1 MFTYR
6 YRELAVALDKKGEVR
21 SALAKTLRVNPEEIF
36 NLEVERFSLDSR
48 RKGDLRWSYN
58 VVFDLKR
65 KVRATG
71 NNARGLIEAKREI
84 RTLDAEPGK
93 STVPMPSHVD
103 IIGAGPSGLWA
114 ALHLLRKGFSVDI
127 YEQGKQVEE
136 RFRDIRRFFVDR
148 KFNAHSNVLFGEGGA
163 GAFSDGKLNTRSRN
177 LFSETVLKDMVEFG
191 VDESVVTF
199 AKPHIGT
206 DKLVLM
212 LRKLRAEIVRLGG
225 RINFST
231 CLEDI
236 EIQQGRICA
245 IKLREIPASAG
256 MTSTSQPIDNP
267 KGECRSQACM
277 DMTES
282 KGWGIAQPMD
292 PIAKLQGDNNNVNI
306 SSSSSYWKP
315 CEALVLAVGH
325 SARSIYELLYA
336 RGVALESKAFAM
348 GVRVEH
354 PQTLINKRQLGNVD
368 TNLTGAAEYFLATP
382 TLNKTSSAYSFCM
395 CPGGVLVPCASEPGT
410 LATNGMSYSRR
421 NGAFANGAIAVPI
434 TAGAE
439 GFDIPSS
446 GSLFGGLDL
455 QRKIERDAYDVG
467 GKVYAAPAQTI
478 KSFLAHREDKS
489 LPKSTYPC
497 GLVQSNLWDWMD
509 KTICNSLAE
518 GFQNFDRKIPGF
530 IEQGLIVAPETRTS
544 SPLRIPRNNETLESI
559 NTKGLFVLGEG
570 AGYAGGIVTS
580 AADGV
585 RLAHFAKKENR

>member
-6 YRELAVALDKKGEVR
+6 YRELAVALEKKGEVR
-21 SALAKTLRVNPEEIF
+21 LALAKTLRVNPEEIF

-48 RKGDLRWSYN
+48 RKGDLHWSYN

-71 NNARGLIEAKREI
+71 NNARGLIESKREI
-84 RTLDAEPGK
+84 KSLDAEPLK
-93 STVPMPSHVD
+93 DTVAMASHVD
-103 IIGAGPSGLWA
+103 VIGAGPSGLWA

-136 RFRDIRRFFVDR
+136 RFRDIRKFFVDR
-148 KFNAHSNVLFGEGGA
+148 KFNAYSNVLFGEGGA

-177 LFSETVLKDMVEFG
+177 LFSETVLKDMVDFG

-212 LRKLRAEIVRLGG
+212 LRQVRAEIVRLGG
-225 RINFST
+225 HIHFNTS
-231 CLEDI
+231 LEDI
-236 EIQQGRICA
+236 EIKNGRICA
-245 IKLREIPASAG
+245 IKLGDALGVAG
-256 MTSTSQPIDNP
+256 SHWQ
-267 KGECRSQACM
+267 
-277 DMTES
+277 
-282 KGWGIAQPMD
+282 
-292 PIAKLQGDNNNVNI
+292 
-306 SSSSSYWKP
+306 P

-325 SARSIYELLYA
+325 SARSVYEMLHA
-336 RGVALESKAFAM
+336 RGVTLESKAFAM

-354 PQTLINKRQLGNVD
+354 PQSLINMRQLGLNVD
-368 TNLTGAAEYFLATP
+368 TRLTGAAEYFLATP
-382 TLNKTSSAYSFCM
+382 TINKTSSAYSFCM

-455 QRKIERDAYDVG
+455 QRKIETDAYNVG

-478 KSFLAHREDKS
+478 KNFLAHREDKT
-489 LPKSTYPC
+489 LPKTTYPC
-497 GLVQSNLWDWMD
+497 GLVPSNLWDWMD
-509 KTICNSLAE
+509 KTICQSLAE

-530 IEQGLIVAPETRTS
+530 INEGLIVAPETRTS
-544 SPLRIPRNNETLESI
+544 SPLRITRNNETLESV
-559 NTKGLFVLGEG
+559 NTQGLFVLGEG

-585 RLAHFAKKENR
+585 RLAHYAKKCK

>member
-6 YRELAVALDKKGEVR
+6 YRELAVALEKKGEVR
-21 SALAKTLRVNPEEIF
+21 LALAKTLRVNPEEIF

-48 RKGDLRWSYN
+48 RKGDLHWSYN

-65 KVRATG
+65 KVRASG
-71 NNARGLIEAKREI
+71 NNARGLIESKREI
-84 RTLDAEPGK
+84 RSLDAEPLK
-93 STVPMPSHVD
+93 DTVAMASHVD
-103 IIGAGPSGLWA
+103 VIGAGPSGLWA

-136 RFRDIRRFFVDR
+136 RFRDIRKFFVDR
-148 KFNAHSNVLFGEGGA
+148 KFNAYSNVLFGEGGA

-177 LFSETVLKDMVEFG
+177 LFSETVLKDMVDFG

-212 LRKLRAEIVRLGG
+212 LRQVRAEIVRLGG
-225 RINFST
+225 HIHFNTS
-231 CLEDI
+231 LEDI
-236 EIQQGRICA
+236 EIKEGRICA
-245 IKLREIPASAG
+245 IKLGDALGVAG
-256 MTSTSQPIDNP
+256 SHWQ
-267 KGECRSQACM
+267 
-277 DMTES
+277 
-282 KGWGIAQPMD
+282 
-292 PIAKLQGDNNNVNI
+292 
-306 SSSSSYWKP
+306 P

-325 SARSIYELLYA
+325 SARSVYEMLHA
-336 RGVALESKAFAM
+336 RGVTLESKAFAM

-354 PQTLINKRQLGNVD
+354 PQSLINMRQLGLNVD
-368 TNLTGAAEYFLATP
+368 TRLTGAAEYFLATP
-382 TLNKTSSAYSFCM
+382 TINKTSSAYSFCM

-455 QRKIERDAYDVG
+455 QRKIETDAYNVG

-478 KSFLAHREDKS
+478 KNFLAHREDKT
-489 LPKSTYPC
+489 LPKTTYPC
-497 GLVQSNLWDWMD
+497 GLVPSNLWDWMD
-509 KTICNSLAE
+509 KTICQSLAE

-530 IEQGLIVAPETRTS
+530 INEGLIVAPETRTS
-544 SPLRIPRNNETLESI
+544 SPLRITRNNETLESV
-559 NTKGLFVLGEG
+559 NTQGLFVLGEG

-585 RLAHFAKKENR
+585 RLAHYAKKCK

>member
-6 YRELAVALDKKGEVR
+6 YRELALPLDKKGEVR
-21 SALAKTLRVNPEEIF
+21 FALAKTLRVNPEEIF

-71 NNARGLIEAKREI
+71 NNARGLIESKREI
-84 RTLDAEPGK
+84 RSLDAEPGN

-114 ALHLLRKGFSVDI
+114 ALHLLRKGFTVDI

-163 GAFSDGKLNTRSRN
+163 GAFSDGNLNTRSRN
-177 LFSETVLKDMVEFG
+177 LFSETVLKDMVDFG

-206 DKLVLM
+206 DRLVLM
-212 LRKLRAEIVRLGG
+212 LRQIRAEIVRLGG
-225 RINFST
+225 KIHFST

-236 EIQQGRICA
+236 EIKDGRICA
-245 IKLREIPASAG
+245 IKLKETKDERRKTKDDVAIG
-256 MTSTSQPIDNP
+256 N
-267 KGECRSQACM
+267 
-277 DMTES
+277 
-282 KGWGIAQPMD
+282 
-292 PIAKLQGDNNNVNI
+292 
-306 SSSSSYWKP
+306 WKP

-325 SARSIYELLYA
+325 SARDIYQLLHA
-336 RGVALESKAFAM
+336 RGVQLESKAFAM

-354 PQTLINKRQLGNVD
+354 PQSLINMRQLGNVD
-368 TNLTGAAEYFLATP
+368 TKLTGAAEYFLATP

-455 QRKIERDAYDVG
+455 QRKIESDAFNVG
-467 GKVYAAPAQTI
+467 GKAYAAPAQTI

-509 KTICNSLAE
+509 KTICQSLAE

-530 IEQGLIVAPETRTS
+530 INEGLIVAPVTRTS
-544 SPLRIPRNNETLESI
+544 SPLRITRNNETLESV

-585 RLAHFAKKENR
+585 RLAHYAKKEA

>member
-6 YRELAVALDKKGEVR
+6 YRELAVALEKKGEVR
-21 SALAKTLRVNPEEIF
+21 LALAKTLRVNPEEIF

-48 RKGDLRWSYN
+48 RKGDLHWSYN

-71 NNARGLIEAKREI
+71 NNARGLIESKREI
-84 RTLDAEPGK
+84 RSLDAEPLK
-93 STVPMPSHVD
+93 DTVAMASHVD
-103 IIGAGPSGLWA
+103 VIGAGPSGLWA

-136 RFRDIRRFFVDR
+136 RFRDIRKFFVDR
-148 KFNAHSNVLFGEGGA
+148 KFNAYSNVLFGEGGA

-177 LFSETVLKDMVEFG
+177 LFSETVLKDMVDFG

-212 LRKLRAEIVRLGG
+212 LRQVRAEIVRLGG
-225 RINFST
+225 HIHFNTS
-231 CLEDI
+231 LEDI
-236 EIQQGRICA
+236 EIKEGRICA
-245 IKLREIPASAG
+245 IKLGDALGVAG
-256 MTSTSQPIDNP
+256 SHWQ
-267 KGECRSQACM
+267 
-277 DMTES
+277 
-282 KGWGIAQPMD
+282 
-292 PIAKLQGDNNNVNI
+292 
-306 SSSSSYWKP
+306 P

-325 SARSIYELLYA
+325 SARSVYEMLHA
-336 RGVALESKAFAM
+336 RGVTLESKAFAM

-354 PQTLINKRQLGNVD
+354 PQSLINMRQLGLNVD
-368 TNLTGAAEYFLATP
+368 TRLTGAAEYFLATP
-382 TLNKTSSAYSFCM
+382 TINKTSSAYSFCM

-455 QRKIERDAYDVG
+455 QRKIETDAYNVG

-478 KSFLAHREDKS
+478 KNFLAHREDKT
-489 LPKSTYPC
+489 LPKTTYPC
-497 GLVQSNLWDWMD
+497 GLVPSNLWDWMD
-509 KTICNSLAE
+509 KTICQSLAE

-530 IEQGLIVAPETRTS
+530 INEGLIVAPETRTS
-544 SPLRIPRNNETLESI
+544 SPLRITRNNETLESV
-559 NTKGLFVLGEG
+559 NTQGLFVLGEG

-585 RLAHFAKKENR
+585 RLAHYAKKSS

>member
-6 YRELAVALDKKGEVR
+6 YRELAVALEKKGEVR

-65 KVRATG
+65 KIRATG
-71 NNARGLIEAKREI
+71 NNARGLIESLRE
-84 RTLDAEPGK
+84 THSLDAEPGK
-93 STVPMPSHVD
+93 STVPMAGHVD

-177 LFSETVLKDMVEFG
+177 LFSETVLKDMVQFG

-212 LRKLRAEIVRLGG
+212 LRQIRAEIVKLGG
-225 RINFST
+225 KIHFST

-236 EIQQGRICA
+236 EIKQGRITA
-245 IKLREIPASAG
+245 IKLIETKDERRGSASSPTGTKDDVAIG
-256 MTSTSQPIDNP
+256 
-267 KGECRSQACM
+267 
-277 DMTES
+277 
-282 KGWGIAQPMD
+282 
-292 PIAKLQGDNNNVNI
+292 
-306 SSSSSYWKP
+306 YWQP

-325 SARSIYELLYA
+325 SARDIYQLLYA
-336 RGVALESKAFAM
+336 RGVQLESKAFAM

-354 PQTLINKRQLGNVD
+354 PQMLINRRQLGNVD
-368 TNLTGAAEYFLATP
+368 TKITGAAEYFLATP

-410 LATNGMSYSRR
+410 LATNGMSYSSR

-439 GFDIPSS
+439 GFDIPSR

-455 QRKIERDAYDVG
+455 QRKIESDAYNVG
-467 GKVYAAPAQTI
+467 GKNYAAPAQTI

-489 LPKSTYPC
+489 LPKTTYPC

-585 RLAHFAKKENR
+585 RLAHFAKKENK

>member
-71 NNARGLIEAKREI
+71 NNARGLIESKREI
-84 RTLDAEPGK
+84 KSLDAEPGK
-93 STVPMPSHVD
+93 STVPMASHVD

-177 LFSETVLKDMVEFG
+177 LFSETVLRDMVEFG
-191 VDESVVTF
+191 VDESVITF

-236 EIQQGRICA
+236 EIKDGRITA
-245 IKLREIPASAG
+245 IKLKNVIASPGTMSGIDSAKQSN
-256 MTSTSQPIDNP
+256 TSAAFSHWQ
-267 KGECRSQACM
+267 
-277 DMTES
+277 
-282 KGWGIAQPMD
+282 
-292 PIAKLQGDNNNVNI
+292 
-306 SSSSSYWKP
+306 P

-325 SARSIYELLYA
+325 SARNVYELLHA
-336 RGVALESKAFAM
+336 RGVALESKALAM

-354 PQTLINKRQLGNVD
+354 PQTLINRRQLGNVD

-395 CPGGVLVPCASEPGT
+395 CPGGVLVPCASEPGP

-439 GFDIPSS
+439 GFEIPSS

-478 KSFLAHREDKS
+478 KSFLAHREDKT

-509 KTICNSLAE
+509 KTICKSLAE

-585 RLAHFAKKENR
+585 RLAHFAKKEK

>member
-71 NNARGLIEAKREI
+71 NNARGLIESKREI
-84 RTLDAEPGK
+84 KSLDAEPGK
-93 STVPMPSHVD
+93 STVPIATHVD

-236 EIQQGRICA
+236 EIKEGRITA
-245 IKLREIPASAG
+245 IKLGDTLGVAG
-256 MTSTSQPIDNP
+256 SHWQ
-267 KGECRSQACM
+267 
-277 DMTES
+277 
-282 KGWGIAQPMD
+282 
-292 PIAKLQGDNNNVNI
+292 
-306 SSSSSYWKP
+306 P

-325 SARSIYELLYA
+325 SARDVYELLHA

-395 CPGGVLVPCASEPGT
+395 CPGGVLVPCASELGT

-439 GFDIPSS
+439 GFEIPSS

-467 GKVYAAPAQTI
+467 GKVYAAPAQSI
-478 KSFLAHREDKS
+478 KSFLAHREDKT

-509 KTICNSLAE
+509 KTICKSLAE

-585 RLAHFAKKENR
+585 RLAHYARRCK

>member
-6 YRELAVALDKKGEVR
+6 YRELAVALEKKGEVR
-21 SALAKTLRVNPEEIF
+21 LALAKTLRVNPEEIF

-48 RKGDLRWSYN
+48 RKGDLHWSYN

-65 KVRATG
+65 KIRATG
-71 NNARGLIEAKREI
+71 NNARGLIESKREI
-84 RTLDAEPGK
+84 KSLDAEPLK
-93 STVPMPSHVD
+93 DTVAMASHVD
-103 IIGAGPSGLWA
+103 VIGAGPSGLWA

-136 RFRDIRRFFVDR
+136 RFRDIRKFFVDR
-148 KFNAHSNVLFGEGGA
+148 KFNAYSNVLFGEGGA

-177 LFSETVLKDMVEFG
+177 LFSETVLKDMVDFG

-212 LRKLRAEIVRLGG
+212 LRQVRAEIVRLGG
-225 RINFST
+225 HILFNTS
-231 CLEDI
+231 LEDI
-236 EIQQGRICA
+236 EIKDGRICA
-245 IKLREIPASAG
+245 IKL
-256 MTSTSQPIDNP
+256 
-267 KGECRSQACM
+267 
-277 DMTES
+277 
-282 KGWGIAQPMD
+282 
-292 PIAKLQGDNNNVNI
+292 GDALGVVG
-306 SSSSSYWKP
+306 SHWQP

-325 SARSIYELLYA
+325 SARSVYEMLHA
-336 RGVALESKAFAM
+336 RGVTLESKAFAM

-354 PQTLINKRQLGNVD
+354 PQTLINMRQLGLNVD
-368 TNLTGAAEYFLATP
+368 TRLTGAAEYFLATP
-382 TLNKTSSAYSFCM
+382 TINKTSSAYSFCM

-455 QRKIERDAYDVG
+455 QRKIETDAYNVG

-478 KSFLAHREDKS
+478 KNFLAHREDKT
-489 LPKSTYPC
+489 LPKTTYPC
-497 GLVQSNLWDWMD
+497 GLVPSNLWDWMD
-509 KTICNSLAE
+509 KTICQSLAE

-530 IEQGLIVAPETRTS
+530 INEGLIVAPETRTS
-544 SPLRIPRNNETLESI
+544 SPLRITRNNETLESV
-559 NTKGLFVLGEG
+559 NTQGLFVLGEG

-585 RLAHFAKKENR
+585 RLAHYAKKCK

>member
-6 YRELAVALDKKGEVR
+6 YRELAVALEKKGEVR
-21 SALAKTLRVNPEEIF
+21 LALAKTLRVNPEEIF

-48 RKGDLRWSYN
+48 RKGDLHWSYN

-65 KVRATG
+65 KVRAMG
-71 NNARGLIEAKREI
+71 NNARGLIESKREI
-84 RTLDAEPGK
+84 KSLDAEPLK
-93 STVPMPSHVD
+93 DTVAMASHVD
-103 IIGAGPSGLWA
+103 VIGAGPSGLWA

-136 RFRDIRRFFVDR
+136 RFRDIRKFFVDR
-148 KFNAHSNVLFGEGGA
+148 KFNAYSNVLFGEGGA

-177 LFSETVLKDMVEFG
+177 LFSETVLKDMVDFG

-212 LRKLRAEIVRLGG
+212 LRQVRAEIVRLGG
-225 RINFST
+225 HIHFNT
-231 CLEDI
+231 ILEDI
-236 EIQQGRICA
+236 EIKDGRICA
-245 IKLREIPASAG
+245 IKL
-256 MTSTSQPIDNP
+256 
-267 KGECRSQACM
+267 
-277 DMTES
+277 
-282 KGWGIAQPMD
+282 
-292 PIAKLQGDNNNVNI
+292 GDALGVVG
-306 SSSSSYWKP
+306 SHWQP

-325 SARSIYELLYA
+325 SARSVYEMLHA
-336 RGVALESKAFAM
+336 RGVTLESKAFAM

-354 PQTLINKRQLGNVD
+354 PQSLINMRQLGLNVD
-368 TNLTGAAEYFLATP
+368 TRLTGAAEYFLATP
-382 TLNKTSSAYSFCM
+382 TINKTSSAYSFCM

-455 QRKIERDAYDVG
+455 QRKIETDAYNVG

-478 KSFLAHREDKS
+478 KNFLAHREDKT
-489 LPKSTYPC
+489 LPKTTYPC
-497 GLVQSNLWDWMD
+497 GLVPSNLWDWMD
-509 KTICNSLAE
+509 KTICQSLAE

-530 IEQGLIVAPETRTS
+530 INEGLIVAPETRTS
-544 SPLRIPRNNETLESI
+544 SPLRITRNNETLESV
-559 NTKGLFVLGEG
+559 NTQGLFVLGEG

-585 RLAHFAKKENR
+585 RLAHYAKKCK

>member
-6 YRELAVALDKKGEVR
+6 YRELAVALEKKGEVR

-65 KVRATG
+65 KIRATG
-71 NNARGLIEAKREI
+71 NNARGLIECKREI
-84 RTLDAEPGK
+84 RSLDDEPGK

-212 LRKLRAEIVRLGG
+212 LRQIRAEIVKLGG
-225 RINFST
+225 KIHFST

-236 EIQQGRICA
+236 EIKQGRICA
-245 IKLREIPASAG
+245 IKLNETKDERRKTKDDVSIG
-256 MTSTSQPIDNP
+256 Q
-267 KGECRSQACM
+267 
-277 DMTES
+277 
-282 KGWGIAQPMD
+282 
-292 PIAKLQGDNNNVNI
+292 
-306 SSSSSYWKP
+306 WKP

-325 SARSIYELLYA
+325 SARDVYQLLHA
-336 RGVALESKAFAM
+336 RGVQLESKAFAM

-354 PQTLINKRQLGNVD
+354 PQMLINRRQLGNVD
-368 TNLTGAAEYFLATP
+368 TRLTGAAEYFLATP

-455 QRKIERDAYDVG
+455 QRKIESDAYNVG
-467 GKVYAAPAQTI
+467 GKNYAAPAQTI
-478 KSFLAHREDKS
+478 KNFLAKHEDKA

-497 GLVQSNLWDWMD
+497 GLVPSNLWDWMD
-509 KTICNSLAE
+509 KTICKSLAE

-544 SPLRIPRNNETLESI
+544 SPLRIPRNNETLESV

-585 RLAHFAKKENR
+585 RLAHFAKKEGRKV

>member
-6 YRELAVALDKKGEVR
+6 YRELAVTLEKKGEVR
-21 SALAKTLRVNPEEIF
+21 AALARTLRVNPEEIF

-48 RKGDLRWSYN
+48 RKGDLHWSYN

-71 NNARGLIEAKREI
+71 NNARGLIESKREI
-84 RTLDAEPGK
+84 RSLDAEPLK
-93 STVPMPSHVD
+93 DTVAMASHVD
-103 IIGAGPSGLWA
+103 VIGAGPSGLWA
-114 ALHLLRKGFSVDI
+114 ALHLLRKGFYVDI
-127 YEQGKQVEE
+127 YEQGKQVKE

-177 LFSETVLKDMVEFG
+177 LFSETVLKDMVDFG

-212 LRKLRAEIVRLGG
+212 LRQVRAGIVRLGG
-225 RINFST
+225 HIHFNTS
-231 CLEDI
+231 LEDI
-236 EIQQGRICA
+236 EIKQGRICA
-245 IKLREIPASAG
+245 IKL
-256 MTSTSQPIDNP
+256 
-267 KGECRSQACM
+267 
-277 DMTES
+277 
-282 KGWGIAQPMD
+282 
-292 PIAKLQGDNNNVNI
+292 GDALGVVG
-306 SSSSSYWKP
+306 SHWQP

-325 SARSIYELLYA
+325 SARSVYEMLHA
-336 RGVALESKAFAM
+336 RGVTLESKAFAM

-354 PQTLINKRQLGNVD
+354 PQSLINMRQLGLNVD
-368 TNLTGAAEYFLATP
+368 TRLTGAAEYFLATP
-382 TLNKTSSAYSFCM
+382 TINKTSSAYSFCM

-439 GFDIPSS
+439 GFDIKTS

-455 QRKIERDAYDVG
+455 QRKIEADAYNVG

-478 KSFLAHREDKS
+478 KNFLAHREDKS

-497 GLVQSNLWDWMD
+497 GLTPSNLWDWMD
-509 KTICNSLAE
+509 KTICQSLAE

-530 IEQGLIVAPETRTS
+530 INEGLIVAPETRTS
-544 SPLRIPRNNETLESI
+544 SPLRITRNNETLESV
-559 NTKGLFVLGEG
+559 NTQGLFVLGEG

-585 RLAHFAKKENR
+585 RLAHYAKKCK

>member
-6 YRELAVALDKKGEVR
+6 YRELAVALEKKGEVR
-21 SALAKTLRVNPEEIF
+21 LALAKTLRVNPEEIF

-48 RKGDLRWSYN
+48 RKGDLHWSYN

-71 NNARGLIEAKREI
+71 NNARGLIESKREI
-84 RTLDAEPGK
+84 RNLDAEPLK
-93 STVPMPSHVD
+93 DTVAMASHVD
-103 IIGAGPSGLWA
+103 VIGAGPSGLWA
-114 ALHLLRKGFSVDI
+114 ALHLLRKGFAVDI

-136 RFRDIRRFFVDR
+136 RFRDIRKFFVDR
-148 KFNAHSNVLFGEGGA
+148 KFNAYSNVLFGEGGA

-177 LFSETVLKDMVEFG
+177 LFSETVLKDMVDFG

-212 LRKLRAEIVRLGG
+212 LRQVRAEIVRLGG
-225 RINFST
+225 HIHFNTS
-231 CLEDI
+231 LEDI
-236 EIQQGRICA
+236 EIKDGRICA
-245 IKLREIPASAG
+245 IKLGDALGVAS
-256 MTSTSQPIDNP
+256 SHWQ
-267 KGECRSQACM
+267 
-277 DMTES
+277 
-282 KGWGIAQPMD
+282 
-292 PIAKLQGDNNNVNI
+292 
-306 SSSSSYWKP
+306 P

-325 SARSIYELLYA
+325 SARSVYEMLHA
-336 RGVALESKAFAM
+336 RGVTLESKAFAM

-354 PQTLINKRQLGNVD
+354 PQSLINMRQLGLNVD
-368 TNLTGAAEYFLATP
+368 TRLTGAAEYFLATP
-382 TLNKTSSAYSFCM
+382 TINKTSSAYSFCM

-455 QRKIERDAYDVG
+455 QRKIETDAYNVG

-478 KSFLAHREDKS
+478 KNFLAHREDKT
-489 LPKSTYPC
+489 LPKTTYPC
-497 GLVQSNLWDWMD
+497 GLVPSNLWDWMD
-509 KTICNSLAE
+509 KTICQSLAE

-530 IEQGLIVAPETRTS
+530 INEGLIVAPETRTS
-544 SPLRIPRNNETLESI
+544 SPLRITRNNETLESV
-559 NTKGLFVLGEG
+559 NTQGLFVLGEG

-585 RLAHFAKKENR
+585 RLAHYAKKSK

>member
-6 YRELAVALDKKGEVR
+6 YRELAVALEKKGEVR

-71 NNARGLIEAKREI
+71 NNARGLIESQREI
-84 RTLDAEPGK
+84 RSLDAEPGK
-93 STVPMPSHVD
+93 STVPMAGHVD

-136 RFRDIRRFFVDR
+136 RFRDIRKFFVDR

-177 LFSETVLKDMVEFG
+177 LFSETVLKDMVQFG

-212 LRKLRAEIVRLGG
+212 LRQVRAEIIRLGG
-225 RINFST
+225 HIHFNT
-231 CLEDI
+231 VLEDI
-236 EIQQGRICA
+236 EIKQGRICA
-245 IKLREIPASAG
+245 IKLKETKDERRGSAS
-256 MTSTSQPIDNP
+256 PP
-267 KGECRSQACM
+267 
-277 DMTES
+277 TET
-282 KGWGIAQPMD
+282 KDDVAIG
-292 PIAKLQGDNNNVNI
+292 N
-306 SSSSSYWKP
+306 WKP

-325 SARSIYELLYA
+325 SARDIYQLLHA
-336 RGVALESKAFAM
+336 RGVQLESKAFAM

-354 PQTLINKRQLGNVD
+354 PQILINKRQLGNVD
-368 TNLTGAAEYFLATP
+368 TKLTGAAEYFLATP

-455 QRKIERDAYDVG
+455 QRKIESDAYNVG
-467 GKVYAAPAQTI
+467 GKNYAAPAQTI
-478 KSFLAHREDKS
+478 KNFLAHREDKAP
-489 LPKSTYPC
+489 PKSTYPC
-497 GLVQSNLWDWMD
+497 GLVPSNLWDWMD

-544 SPLRIPRNNETLESI
+544 SPLRIPRNNETLESV

-585 RLAHFAKKENR
+585 RLAHYAKREGVR

>member
-6 YRELAVALDKKGEVR
+6 YRELAVALEKKGEVR
-21 SALAKTLRVNPEEIF
+21 LALAKTLRVNPEEIF

-48 RKGDLRWSYN
+48 RKGDLHWSYN

-65 KVRATG
+65 KVRAMG
-71 NNARGLIEAKREI
+71 NNARGLIESKREI
-84 RTLDAEPGK
+84 KSLDAEPLK
-93 STVPMPSHVD
+93 DTVAMASHVD
-103 IIGAGPSGLWA
+103 VIGAGPSGLWA

-136 RFRDIRRFFVDR
+136 RFRDIRKFFVDR
-148 KFNAHSNVLFGEGGA
+148 KFNAYSNVLFGEGGA

-177 LFSETVLKDMVEFG
+177 LFSETVLKDMVDFG

-212 LRKLRAEIVRLGG
+212 LRQVRAEIVRLGG
-225 RINFST
+225 HIHFNTS
-231 CLEDI
+231 LEDI
-236 EIQQGRICA
+236 EINDGRICA
-245 IKLREIPASAG
+245 IKLKNVEQTRDDNTIRRALRPTELGITEPTCWHEVQRRETRENPTTNVFLNS
-256 MTSTSQPIDNP
+256 STSIWQ
-267 KGECRSQACM
+267 
-277 DMTES
+277 
-282 KGWGIAQPMD
+282 
-292 PIAKLQGDNNNVNI
+292 
-306 SSSSSYWKP
+306 P

-325 SARSIYELLYA
+325 SARSVYEMLHA
-336 RGVALESKAFAM
+336 RGVTLESKAFAM

-354 PQTLINKRQLGNVD
+354 PQSLINMRQLGLNVD
-368 TNLTGAAEYFLATP
+368 TRLTGAAEYFLATP
-382 TLNKTSSAYSFCM
+382 TINKTSSAYSFCM

-455 QRKIERDAYDVG
+455 QRKIETDAYNVG

-478 KSFLAHREDKS
+478 KNFLAHREDKT
-489 LPKSTYPC
+489 LPKTTYPC
-497 GLVQSNLWDWMD
+497 GLVPSNLWDWMD
-509 KTICNSLAE
+509 KTICQSLAE

-530 IEQGLIVAPETRTS
+530 INEGLIVAPETRTS
-544 SPLRIPRNNETLESI
+544 SPLRITRNNETLESV
-559 NTKGLFVLGEG
+559 NTQGLFVLGEG

-585 RLAHFAKKENR
+585 RLAHYARRCK

>member
-6 YRELAVALDKKGEVR
+6 YRELAIALDKKGEVR
-21 SALAKTLRVNPEEIF
+21 SALAKTLRIHPEEIF

-58 VVFDLKR
+58 VIFDLKR

-71 NNARGLIEAKREI
+71 NNARGLIESKREL
-84 RTLDAEPGK
+84 RSLEAEPGN

-136 RFRDIRRFFVDR
+136 RFRDIRKFFVDR
-148 KFNAHSNVLFGEGGA
+148 KFNAFSNVLFGEGGA

-177 LFSETVLKDMVEFG
+177 LFSETVLKDMVQFG

-212 LRKLRAEIVRLGG
+212 LRQVRAEIVKLGG
-225 RINFST
+225 HIHFNT
-231 CLEDI
+231 TLEDI
-236 EIQQGRICA
+236 EIKQGRITA
-245 IKLREIPASAG
+245 IKLKDVIASPGTMSGINSAKQSN
-256 MTSTSQPIDNP
+256 TST
-267 KGECRSQACM
+267 
-277 DMTES
+277 T
-282 KGWGIAQPMD
+282 
-292 PIAKLQGDNNNVNI
+292 I
-306 SSSSSYWKP
+306 SHWKQ

-325 SARSIYELLYA
+325 SARSVYELLHA
-336 RGVALESKAFAM
+336 RGVQLESKAFAM

-354 PQTLINKRQLGNVD
+354 PQMLINRRQLGNVD
-368 TNLTGAAEYFLATP
+368 TKLTGSAEYFLATP

-395 CPGGVLVPCASEPGT
+395 CPGGVLVPCASEPET

-455 QRKIERDAYDVG
+455 QRKIETDAYNVG

-478 KSFLAHREDKS
+478 KNFLAHREDKS

-497 GLVQSNLWDWMD
+497 GLTPSNLWDWMD
-509 KTICNSLAE
+509 KTICQSLAE

-530 IEQGLIVAPETRTS
+530 INEGLIVAPETRTS
-544 SPLRIPRNNETLESI
+544 SPLRITRNNETLESV

-585 RLAHFAKKENR
+585 RLAHYAKKEKV

>member
-6 YRELAVALDKKGEVR
+6 YRELALPLDKKGEVR
-21 SALAKTLRVNPEEIF
+21 FALAKTLRVNPEEIF

-71 NNARGLIEAKREI
+71 NNARGLIESKREI
-84 RTLDAEPGK
+84 RSLDAEPGN

-114 ALHLLRKGFSVDI
+114 ALHLLRKGFTVDI

-212 LRKLRAEIVRLGG
+212 LRQIRAEIVRLGG
-225 RINFST
+225 KIHFST

-236 EIQQGRICA
+236 EIKQGRICA
-245 IKLREIPASAG
+245 IKLKETKDERRKTKDDVAIG
-256 MTSTSQPIDNP
+256 N
-267 KGECRSQACM
+267 
-277 DMTES
+277 
-282 KGWGIAQPMD
+282 
-292 PIAKLQGDNNNVNI
+292 
-306 SSSSSYWKP
+306 WKP

-325 SARSIYELLYA
+325 SARDIYQLLHA
-336 RGVALESKAFAM
+336 REVQLESKAFAM

-354 PQTLINKRQLGNVD
+354 PQSLINIRQLGNNVD
-368 TNLTGAAEYFLATP
+368 TKLTGAAEYFLATP

-455 QRKIERDAYDVG
+455 QRKIESDAFNVG
-467 GKVYAAPAQTI
+467 GKAYAAPAQTI
-478 KSFLAHREDKS
+478 KSFLSHREDKS

-509 KTICNSLAE
+509 KTICQSLAE

-530 IEQGLIVAPETRTS
+530 INEGLIVAPETRTS
-544 SPLRIPRNNETLESI
+544 SPLRITRNNETLESV

-585 RLAHFAKKENR
+585 RLAHYAKKEA

>member
-6 YRELAVALDKKGEVR
+6 YRELAVALEKKGEVR

-36 NLEVERFSLDSR
+36 NLEIERFSLDSR

-65 KVRATG
+65 KIRATG
-71 NNARGLIEAKREI
+71 NNARGLIESKREI
-84 RTLDAEPGK
+84 RSLDAEPGN

-148 KFNAHSNVLFGEGGA
+148 KFNAFSNVLFGEGGA

-177 LFSETVLKDMVEFG
+177 LFSETVLKDMVQFG

-225 RINFST
+225 QIHFNT
-231 CLEDI
+231 TLEDI
-236 EIQQGRICA
+236 EIKNRRICA
-245 IKLREIPASAG
+245 IKLKETKDERRKTKDDVAIG
-256 MTSTSQPIDNP
+256 
-267 KGECRSQACM
+267 
-277 DMTES
+277 
-282 KGWGIAQPMD
+282 
-292 PIAKLQGDNNNVNI
+292 
-306 SSSSSYWKP
+306 YWKS

-325 SARSIYELLYA
+325 SARSVYELLHT
-336 RGVALESKAFAM
+336 RGVQLESKAFAM

-368 TNLTGAAEYFLATP
+368 TKLTGAAEYFLATP

-410 LATNGMSYSRR
+410 LATNGMSYSHR

-439 GFDIPSS
+439 GFDIPSG

-455 QRKIERDAYDVG
+455 QRKIESDAYNVG
-467 GKVYAAPAQTI
+467 GKAYAAPAQTI
-478 KSFLAHREDKS
+478 KNFLAHREDKS
-489 LPKSTYPC
+489 LPKTTYPC
-497 GLVQSNLWDWMD
+497 GLAPSNLWDWLD
-509 KTICNSLAE
+509 KTICQSLAE

-530 IEQGLIVAPETRTS
+530 INEGLIVAPETRTS
-544 SPLRIPRNNETLESI
+544 SPLRIPRNNETLESV

-585 RLAHFAKKENR
+585 RLAHYAKKEKV

>member
-6 YRELAVALDKKGEVR
+6 YRELAVALEKKGEVR
-21 SALAKTLRVNPEEIF
+21 LALAKTLRVNPEEIF

-58 VVFDLKR
+58 VIFDLKR
-65 KVRATG
+65 KIRATG
-71 NNARGLIEAKREI
+71 NNARGLIESEREI
-84 RTLDAEPGK
+84 RSLDAEPGK
-93 STVPMPSHVD
+93 STVPLAGHVD

-114 ALHLLRKGFSVDI
+114 ALHLLRKGFSVDV

-148 KFNAHSNVLFGEGGA
+148 KFNAYSNVLFGEGGA

-177 LFSETVLKDMVEFG
+177 LFSETVLKDMVQFG

-212 LRKLRAEIVRLGG
+212 LRKIRAEIVKLGG
-225 RINFST
+225 HIHFNT
-231 CLEDI
+231 TLEDI
-236 EIQQGRICA
+236 EINDGRITA
-245 IKLREIPASAG
+245 IKLKNVFASPGTMSGINSAKQSNA
-256 MTSTSQPIDNP
+256 ST
-267 KGECRSQACM
+267 A
-277 DMTES
+277 
-282 KGWGIAQPMD
+282 
-292 PIAKLQGDNNNVNI
+292 I
-306 SSSSSYWKP
+306 SHWQP

-325 SARSIYELLYA
+325 SARGVYELLHA
-336 RGVALESKAFAM
+336 RGVQLESKAFAM

-354 PQTLINKRQLGNVD
+354 PQTLINRRQLGNVD
-368 TNLTGAAEYFLATP
+368 TKITGAAEYFLATP

-455 QRKIERDAYDVG
+455 QRKIESDAYNVG
-467 GKVYAAPAQTI
+467 GKNYAAPAQTI
-478 KSFLAHREDKS
+478 KSFLAHQEDKS

-509 KTICNSLAE
+509 KTICKSLAE

-530 IEQGLIVAPETRTS
+530 IDQGLIVAPETRTS
-544 SPLRIPRNNETLESI
+544 SPLRIPRNNETLESV

-585 RLAHFAKKENR
+585 RLAHYAKKENK

>member
-6 YRELAVALDKKGEVR
+6 YRELAIALDKKGEVR
-21 SALAKTLRVNPEEIF
+21 SALAKTLRIHPEEIF

-71 NNARGLIEAKREI
+71 NNARGLIESKREI
-84 RTLDAEPGK
+84 RSLEAEPGN

-136 RFRDIRRFFVDR
+136 RFRDIRKFFVDR
-148 KFNAHSNVLFGEGGA
+148 KFNAFSNVLFGEGGA

-177 LFSETVLKDMVEFG
+177 LFSETVLKDMVHFG

-212 LRKLRAEIVRLGG
+212 LRQIRAEIVKLGG
-225 RINFST
+225 HIHFST
-231 CLEDI
+231 TLEDI
-236 EIQQGRICA
+236 EIKQGRITA
-245 IKLREIPASAG
+245 IKLKETKDERRKTKDDVAIG
-256 MTSTSQPIDNP
+256 N
-267 KGECRSQACM
+267 
-277 DMTES
+277 
-282 KGWGIAQPMD
+282 
-292 PIAKLQGDNNNVNI
+292 
-306 SSSSSYWKP
+306 WKS

-325 SARSIYELLYA
+325 SARDIYQLLHA
-336 RGVALESKAFAM
+336 RGVQLESKAFAM

-354 PQTLINKRQLGNVD
+354 PQSLINMRQLGNVD
-368 TNLTGAAEYFLATP
+368 TKLTGAAEYFLATP

-455 QRKIERDAYDVG
+455 QRKIETDAYNVG

-478 KSFLAHREDKS
+478 KNFLAHREDKS

-497 GLVQSNLWDWMD
+497 GLTPSNLWDWMD
-509 KTICNSLAE
+509 KTICQSLAE

-530 IEQGLIVAPETRTS
+530 INEGLIVAPETRTS
-544 SPLRIPRNNETLESI
+544 SPLRITRNNETLESV

-585 RLAHFAKKENR
+585 RLAHYAKKEKV